1 MIPGIE
7 FTDEG
12 IIAPSREEVTA
23 GLWDMMRAAFGSN
36 LNEDA
41 RTPQGQLVT
50 SLTAI
55 IRQRDD
61 ASIALA
67 NNFDPR
73 YAVGQFQEALAAVY
87 FLTRKT
93 AVPSVAQ
100 LEFIGVTGTLIPQG
114 FVVIDDSDRR
124 WVTSRDIAIGDGLV
138 DARCETPG
146 PIQAAADTITTPLES
161 IPGLDRV
168 TNPSPA
174 AAGSAAESR
183 LAFEMRRYES
193 VAANSWGMN
202 RSVRGAVDNLP
213 RVIDTYVIDNPTD
226 STITVGSTNYPMIRN
241 SLLVSVVGGDDHDIA
256 GAILKKGGTGCAF
269 EGNTEVLY
277 VDEETGNVNHPEYLV
292 RFLRPDHIT
301 LSVRLTVIDAD
312 SISFQNTEK
321 AKQHIVTS
329 LQSGDYRTRIGGML
343 VGANYICGL
352 DNQVVRPVRIELS
365 TDGVTWLD
373 SIQFGVDQ
381 FPVISIEDVSVV
393 SL

>member
-61 ASIALA
+61 ASIALG

-87 FLTRKT
+87 FLARKT
-93 AVPSVAQ
+93 AIASVAQ
-100 LEFIGVTGTLIPQG
+100 LEFIGLTGTLIPQG
-114 FVVIDDSDRR
+114 FVVIDDSGNQ
-124 WVTSRDIAIGDGLV
+124 WATSRDHLIGSGLV
-138 DARCETPG
+138 DATCTTVG
-146 PIQAAADTITTPLES
+146 PIQAAADTITTPLEM

-168 TNPSPA
+168 SNPSPA
-174 AAGSAAESR
+174 AVGAAAESR
-183 LAFEMRRYES
+183 LAFELRRYES

-213 RVIDTYVIDNPTD
+213 GVIDAFVIDNPTD
-226 STITVGSTNYPMIRN
+226 ASITVGSTAYPMIRN
-241 SLLVSVVGGDDHDIA
+241 SLLVSVVGGDDYEIA
-256 GAILKKGGTGCAF
+256 GAVLKKGGTGCAF
-269 EGNTEVLY
+269 AGNTEVLY
-277 VDEETGNVNHPEYLV
+277 VDEETGNVTHPEYEV
-292 RFLRPDHIT
+292 RFLRPDHVT
-301 LSVRLTVIDAD
+301 VSVRITVIDAG
-312 SISFQNTEK
+312 SISYQNTEK
-321 AKQHIVTS
+321 AKQSIVDS
-329 LQSGDYRTRIGGML
+329 IQSGEYRGRIGGQL
-343 VGANYICGL
+343 IGANYICAL
-352 DNQVVRPVRIELS
+352 DSQIVRPVRIELS
-365 TDGVTWLD
+365 TDGSTWADIL
-373 SIQFGVDQ
+373 QFGVDQ
-381 FPVISIEDVSVV
+381 FPTVSINNVTLV